1 MLNKYNQLLD
11 MLRLNKNNYSI
22 SRFEEHSVGDVFH
35 SSVITNNNNIN
46 TLMIN
51 IVLNTD
57 NIEIQ
62 LLNEFDYEEFIEIK
76 QYKNIKSAY
85 NYIVK
90 HLEE

>member
-1 MLNKYNQLLD
+1 M
-11 MLRLNKNNYSI
+11 
-22 SRFEEHSVGDVFH
+22 GDVFH

>member
-22 SRFEEHSVGDVFH
+22 NCFEEHSSIDVFY
-35 SSVITNNNNIN
+35 SAVITNNNNIN
-46 TLMIN
+46 TLIID

-62 LLNEFDYEEFIEIK
+62 LSNEFDYEEYIEIK
-76 QYKNIKSAY
+76 QYKNVKSAY
-85 NYIVK
+85 NYIIK
-90 HLEE
+90 HLED

>member
-22 SRFEEHSVGDVFH
+22 SCFEEHSTGDVFY
-35 SSVITNNNNIN
+35 SAIIVNNNNIN
-46 TLMIN
+46 NLIID

-62 LLNEFDYEEFIEIK
+62 LSNEFDYEECIEIK

-85 NYIVK
+85 NYIIK
-90 HLEE
+90 HLED